1 MQIKVNNIVDHLGNK
16 LPRSHAKTTL
26 PYVTAHVPPSCSLPL
41 SHVVRHVDLAGNTL
55 QHVPP
60 CLRTLPSLNASAVC
74 LHGNPLTDYRRCA
87 LYTHT
92 SNTHIF

>member
-1 MQIKVNNIVDHLGNK
+1 MWH
-16 LPRSHAKTTL
+16 TTPTL
-26 PYVTAHVPPSCSLPL
+26 LYVTAHVPPSCSFPL

-60 CLRTLPSLNASAVC
+60 CLRTLPSLTASAVC

-87 LYTHT
+87 SDTHKT
-92 SNTHIF
+92 LTPTPSNTHILCSLTKEGIES